1 MCGYVKV
8 GKKLMLYTHSNE
20 YKGLEEKM
28 HLRFQ
33 EMAVASGPL
42 PYFF

>member
-33 EMAVASGPL
+33 EMASLPVAR